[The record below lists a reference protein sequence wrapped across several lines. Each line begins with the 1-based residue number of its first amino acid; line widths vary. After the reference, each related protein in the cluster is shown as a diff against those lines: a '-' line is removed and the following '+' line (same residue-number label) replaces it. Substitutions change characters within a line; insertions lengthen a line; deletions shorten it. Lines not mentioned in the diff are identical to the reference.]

1 MDPSAIH
8 LPPEDPLLLGIKR
21 ESIFD
26 NRFVNS
32 VSVIPR
38 QSTLEQHSLPKVS
51 TIRRIDLTY
60 HKNNLPSEV
69 KWEW

>member
-1 MDPSAIH
+1 MSSIEAPPIMDPSAIH

-38 QSTLEQHSLPKVS
+38 
-51 TIRRIDLTY
+51 
-60 HKNNLPSEV
+60 
-69 KWEW
+69 

>member
-8 LPPEDPLLLGIKR
+8 LPLEDPLLLGIKR

-38 QSTLEQHSLPKVS
+38 
-51 TIRRIDLTY
+51 
-60 HKNNLPSEV
+60 
-69 KWEW
+69 